1 MDPLIEAGVALVTG
15 AGSGI
20 GQAIAI
26 GFAKSGCKRLFL
38 ADINLGALEET
49 QSLIQKDTPEAKTT
63 LFKANVSEKQSVQDM
78 IAKCVEVYGRLDFA
92 CNNAGVGATNTKTAD
107 LSVEAFDR
115 VNSINAQGV
124 FLCQKYE
131 IKQMLEQTPLI
142 FNDHRAQK
150 GSIINTASM
159 NGIAVLGT
167 LPGYNAS
174 KHAVVSMTRVD
185 ARTFAPEGI
194 RVNCICPG
202 FVETPMLT
210 GSGLEDKY
218 IEAAKAQN
226 PSNRLMKAI
235 EIANGVVFLAGSLA
249 SGITGIHLP
258 IDGGG
263 LLFHVV

>member
-1 MDPLIEAGVALVTG
+1 
-15 AGSGI
+15 
-20 GQAIAI
+20 
-26 GFAKSGCKRLFL
+26 
-38 ADINLGALEET
+38 
-49 QSLIQKDTPEAKTT
+49 
-63 LFKANVSEKQSVQDM
+63 
-78 IAKCVEVYGRLDFA
+78 
-92 CNNAGVGATNTKTAD
+92 
-107 LSVEAFDR
+107 
-115 VNSINAQGV
+115 
-124 FLCQKYE
+124 
-131 IKQMLEQTPLI
+131 MLEQIPLI

-150 GSIINTASM
+150 GSIVNTASM